1 MAKIHYSDFVEGLDA
16 AATLDGTELIVGIQD
31 GVPVK
36 MTAQD
41 VADLGGGGSS
51 ASVIVKTAD
60 FTPADASG
68 TIYTNDGAGAAITA
82 TIGNV
87 GAATEYTFI
96 GYPTG
101 SNFYLQPDT
110 GITIHFFNVSSN
122 TLVSVVGGDG
132 FAFDLTINYGS
143 VKMVQ
148 TDSATWVVTSSTSN
162 MEPVE
167 P

>member
-16 AATLDGTELIVGIQD
+16 AATLDGTEKVAIIQD
-31 GVPVK
+31 GEPVEVS
-36 MTAQD
+36 TQEI
-41 VADLGGGGSS
+41 ADLGGSS

-68 TIYTNDGAGAAITA
+68 TIYTNDGAADAITA

-87 GAATEYTFI
+87 GAATEFTFI

-122 TLVSVVGGDG
+122 TRVSVVGGDG
-132 FAFDLTINYGS
+132 FAFDLTTEYGS

-148 TDSATWVVTSSTSN
+148 TDSATWVVTASTSN